1 MRLHGSARSEPLQV
15 IENHAIARSDTAAN
29 DAAAAELWAEFDG
42 AIFGLVAV
50 ANNEHKAFALIVADR
65 AFRDQKRV
73 IERAVAH
80 AHRYEHAGNQAAVFV
95 VEAGPCADRSRTGV
109 DPAVE
114 TFH

>member
-50 ANNEHKAFALIVADR
+50 ADDEHKAFALIVADR
-65 AFRDQKRV
+65 AFRTRSASSSVPSPMRTDTNMPGTRLPSLLSKRA
-73 IERAVAH
+73 RARIVP
-80 AHRYEHAGNQAAVFV
+80 EPV
-95 VEAGPCADRSRTGV
+95 SILLSKLSI
-109 DPAVE
+109 
-114 TFH
+114 